1 VPPLAGLLL
10 FNPPAAFHAWVDSQA
25 HLKLSRDALYFL
37 WNGLSPETR
46 AGYGSAVKSYE
57 FFCSQTGL
65 RPWPATVQ
73 SLAEWV
79 TGRATGRPLMQY
91 QAKVKPETIASML
104 SALRSVHVD
113 RQYSLTPFESP
124 WLKRLLD
131 GIRRCQPDAEV
142 HKAEPIS
149 RQTLVKLAETDTGSI
164 ADLNFI
170 TACKVAWAGF
180 LRCGEFT
187 YSAKD
192 YPGSRNFV
200 NTKLT
205 RSDVT
210 FDEAFG
216 YAIIRLKRS
225 KTDYDHKGVEIVL
238 AASRDQVCPVS
249 ALRDLFRRDT
259 QPPSAPLFRSGAE
272 SPFDRSYLVDTLRR
286 RLRIVRDPRADRYSG
301 HSFRRGAAQHAADN
315 GILDEDIQRL
325 GRWSSDAFKLYFNTS
340 LGHRFSLSKRF
351 LTGMAPSFHS
361 DNGSPGSTL

>member
-1 VPPLAGLLL
+1 MERRRKAIAWEEERQRKAIALEEERQRKAIAFEEDLYRQKLAQLATPQGEGRRPTADEDDEGLLL

-37 WNGLSPETR
+37 WNGLSPDTR

-65 RPWPATVQ
+65 RPWPASVQ
-73 SLAEWV
+73 PLAEWV

-131 GIRRCQPDAEV
+131 GIKRCQPDAEV

-149 RQTLVKLAETDTGSI
+149 RQTLVKLAKTDTGSI

-192 YPGSRNFV
+192 YPGS
-200 NTKLT
+200 KLT

-210 FDEAFG
+210 FDEAFS

-238 AASRDQVCPVS
+238 AASRDQVCPWPVS
-249 ALRDLFRRDT
+249 ALRDLFP
-259 QPPSAPLFRSGAE
+259 QL
-272 SPFDRSYLVDTLRR
+272 
-286 RLRIVRDPRADRYSG
+286 
-301 HSFRRGAAQHAADN
+301 
-315 GILDEDIQRL
+315 
-325 GRWSSDAFKLYFNTS
+325 
-340 LGHRFSLSKRF
+340 
-351 LTGMAPSFHS
+351 PSF
-361 DNGSPGSTL
+361 GPGQSPLLTAAT